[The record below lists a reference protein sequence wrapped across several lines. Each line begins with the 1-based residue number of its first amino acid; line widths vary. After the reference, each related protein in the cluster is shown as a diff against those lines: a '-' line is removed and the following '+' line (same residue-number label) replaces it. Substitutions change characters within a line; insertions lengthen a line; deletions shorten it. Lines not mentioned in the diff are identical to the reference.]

1 MTHHISRRAMLGGG
15 LMTGGLLLIPHH
27 VLAAGLLD
35 GIGLNKLIGS
45 ASDNALTKLA
55 QPDGFYRD
63 TAIRIMLPGTG
74 GKLAKK
80 LLQGGDRLGLTT
92 KLSKSLND
100 AASLAAGEA
109 KPIFRNAISG
119 LKLTDVPGI
128 VTEKTGGTNFL
139 ERSAGIELGGK
150 IRPLIANALTKVG
163 AFDQLSRLGSTGKLL
178 GNFGLSGDSLID
190 NVAKQAM
197 RGIFTYMGSE
207 EAALR
212 SNPAGLLG
220 KVF

>member
-1 MTHHISRRAMLGGG
+1 MTDHISRRAMLGGG

-27 VLAAGLLD
+27 VLAAGMLD
-35 GIGLNKLIGS
+35 GIGLNKLIGN

-119 LKLTDVPGI
+119 LKLSDVPGI
-128 VTEKTGGTNFL
+128 VTEKTGGTNYL

-150 IRPLIANALTKVG
+150 MRPLIANALTNVG

-197 RGIFTYMGSE
+197 RGIFTYMGAE